1 MKSLLRIYLII
12 TLSIYLVSHMSLGF
26 SISKNLESLFYASL
40 ILFILLMI
48 KPIIDTILFPIN
60 LLTLSLT
67 KWLTYILFIFVWSV
81 IAPDVKFMPFSFS
94 GIKTSIVI
102 LPQMMIT
109 YWMSVLIN
117 SLLLIFLI
125 KFFKWLAT

>member
-1 MKSLLRIYLII
+1 MKSLIRNYLII
-12 TLSIYLVSHMSLGF
+12 TLSIYLVSLLNLGL
-26 SISKNLESLFYASL
+26 SISKDLENLFYASL

-48 KPIIDTILFPIN
+48 KPLFDTILFPIN

-67 KWLTYILFIFVWSV
+67 KWLTYIFFIFVWSV
-81 IAPDVKFMPFSFS
+81 IAPNIKFLAINFS

-102 LPQMMIT
+102 LPQIMIP
-109 YWMSVLIN
+109 YWLSVVVN

-125 KFFKWLAT
+125 KFLKWLAA